1 MINKKPPDAQAPGI
15 FLHYCK
21 KRQKEYT
28 GKLTLIKNKTMKTK
42 IIATIGPKSESYE
55 ELKAMTEAG
64 LNIARMNFSHCT
76 VEEYQLRK
84 ANIERIN
91 KELGTSVEI
100 LQDLQGP
107 RIRVGKL
114 PTEGVELEEGKT
126 YVFSYEQKEYE
137 PGGVIP
143 IGDPYLHVDVKVGE
157 PFYLANGDME
167 LVITDVQGAQI
178 HAKVITEGTLFS
190 RKAINVPRTNLTCGG
205 VTEKDIEDAKFGVV
219 QGADYI
225 ALSFVQ
231 SADDII
237 KLRSVFPDKKI
248 KIIAKIERALALD
261 NIDAIIEESDGIMIA
276 RGDLGIEIPMEDL
289 PIIQKNLI
297 RHAHW
302 HNKPAIVATQMMMS
316 MVDHEHPSRA
326 EVSDVANAVFEGGDA
341 VMLSDETAAGKHPAK
356 AVAMMVKIVKRT
368 EDYTK
373 RESFFEMETLGE
385 YKKAKK

>member
-1 MINKKPPDAQAPGI
+1 M
-15 FLHYCK
+15 YC
-21 KRQKEYT
+21 
-28 GKLTLIKNKTMKTK
+28 GVAKNAISHILKTSQNPLFNTPMKTK

-55 ELKAMTEAG
+55 ELKAMAEAG
-64 LNIARMNFSHCT
+64 LSIARMNFSHCT
-76 VEEYQLRK
+76 VEEYNTRK

-114 PTEGVELEEGKT
+114 PEEGVHLEEGKI
-126 YVFSYEQKEYE
+126 YVFSHDQKEYE
-137 PGGVIP
+137 GGVIP
-143 IGDPYLHVDVKVGE
+143 MDDPELHMDVKVGE
-157 PFYLANGDME
+157 PFYLANGAME
-167 LVITDVQGAQI
+167 LDITDVQGSQI
-178 HAKVITEGTLFS
+178 HAKVVTGGTLFS
-190 RKAINVPRTNLTCGG
+190 RKAINVPRTNLTRGG
-205 VTEKDIEDAKFGVV
+205 VTDKDIEDAKFGVA
-219 QGADYI
+219 QGVDYI

-231 SADDII
+231 SAEDIN
-237 KLRSVFPDKKI
+237 KLRSVFPDTKI

-261 NIDAIIEESDGIMIA
+261 NIDEIIEASDGIMVA

-316 MVDHEHPSRA
+316 MIDHEHPTRA
-326 EVSDVANAVFEGGDA
+326 EVSDIANAVFEGGDA

-356 AVAMMVKIVKRT
+356 AVAMMAKIVKRI
-368 EDYTK
+368 EDYTA
-373 RESFFEMETLGE
+373 RENFFEEETLGE

>member
-1 MINKKPPDAQAPGI
+1 MFGVRGSEQRE
-15 FLHYCK
+15 FLLQGCK

-28 GKLTLIKNKTMKTK
+28 NTLTRVKTMKTK

-55 ELKAMTEAG
+55 ELKAMAEAG

-84 ANIERIN
+84 ANIKRIN

-100 LQDLQGP
+100 LLDLQGP

-114 PTEGVELEEGKT
+114 PAEGVQLGEGET
-126 YVFSYEQKEYE
+126 YIFSYEQKEYE
-137 PGGVIP
+137 RDGVIP
-143 IGDPYLHVDVKVGE
+143 IGDQYLHVDVKVGD

-167 LVITDVQGAQI
+167 LEITDVQGAQI
-178 HAKVITEGTLFS
+178 HARVVVGGTLFS
-190 RKAINVPRTNLTCGG
+190 RKAINVPRTNLTRGG
-205 VTEKDIEDAKFGVV
+205 VTEKDIEDAKFGVA

-231 SADDII
+231 SADDI
-237 KLRSVFPDKKI
+237 KRLRSEFPDKKI
-248 KIIAKIERALALD
+248 RIIAKIERALALD
-261 NIDAIIEESDGIMIA
+261 NIDGIIGESDGIMIA

-302 HNKPAIVATQMMMS
+302 HNKPVIVATQMMMS
-316 MVDHEHPSRA
+316 MVDHEHPTRA
-326 EVSDVANAVFEGGDA
+326 EVSDIANAIFEGGDA
-341 VMLSDETAAGKHPAK
+341 VMLSDETAAGAHPAR
-356 AVAMMVKIVKRT
+356 AVAMMVKIVKRI
-368 EDYTK
+368 ERYTA
-373 RESFFEMETLGE
+373 RENFFEVEMLGD

>member
-1 MINKKPPDAQAPGI
+1 
-15 FLHYCK
+15 
-21 KRQKEYT
+21 
-28 GKLTLIKNKTMKTK
+28 MKTK
-42 IIATIGPKSESYE
+42 IIATIGPKCESYE
-55 ELKAMTEAG
+55 ELKAMAEAG

-76 VEEYQLRK
+76 VEEYQTRK
-84 ANIERIN
+84 ANIARIN
-91 KELGTSVEI
+91 KELGTSIEI

-114 PTEGVELEEGKT
+114 PAEGVELVEGNT
-126 YVFSYEQKEYE
+126 YVFSCDQKEYE

-143 IGDPYLHVDVKVGE
+143 IDDPELHMDVKVGE
-157 PFYLANGDME
+157 PFYLANGAME
-167 LVITDVQGAQI
+167 LDIIEVQGCEI
-178 HAKVITEGTLFS
+178 HAKVVTGGTLFS
-190 RKAINVPRTNLTCGG
+190 RKGINVPRTNLTRGG
-205 VTEKDIEDAKFGVV
+205 VTDKDIEDAKFGVAE
-219 QGADYI
+219 GADYF

-231 SADDII
+231 SADDVI

-248 KIIAKIERALALD
+248 KVIVKIERALALD
-261 NIDAIIEESDGIMIA
+261 NIDSIIEASDGIMIA

-316 MVDHEHPSRA
+316 MIDHEHPTRA

-341 VMLSDETAAGKHPAK
+341 VMLSDETAAGKHPAR
-356 AVAMMVKIVKRT
+356 AVATMAKIVKRI
-368 EDYTK
+368 EDYTA
-373 RESFFEMETLGE
+373 RENFFEIETLGE